1 MLFIQ
6 CKWCYVHVKILLLY
20 IPYFMQIH
28 NFHASP
34 YCEKR
39 DSSIIPTGLPNTLI
53 LQDSDALYPMS
64 FLKWSQIYLHAYL
77 NGLFA
82 FTNMNQTLHLVYQY
96 TLKSFLE
103 YSSPLELIRH
113 LQ

>member
-1 MLFIQ
+1 MQ
-6 CKWCYVHVKILLLY
+6 VHRFGILG
-20 IPYFMQIH
+20 IFV
-28 NFHASP
+28 FAP

-103 YSSPLELIRH
+103 YSSPLGQIRH

>member
-1 MLFIQ
+1 
-6 CKWCYVHVKILLLY
+6 
-20 IPYFMQIH
+20 MQVH
-28 NFHASP
+28 NFGIPGIFVFAP

-96 TLKSFLE
+96 TLRSFLE

-113 LQ
+113 FTNSKINTLILTFP

>member
-1 MLFIQ
+1 
-6 CKWCYVHVKILLLY
+6 
-20 IPYFMQIH
+20 MQVH

-39 DSSIIPTGLPNTLI
+39 DWSIIPTRPGLPNTLI

-64 FLKWSQIYLHAYL
+64 FLKWSQIYLRAYL

-103 YSSPLELIRH
+103 YSSPLELNRH